1 MRRLWSFGLLF
12 ALAGCVSTAH
22 GRDRIEAS
30 SGRIGTYTYSDVLK
44 PHGRAR
50 GEPEEQVATRLCDGG
65 NWRRIGRPEFDA
77 CMRAQGWRLANFK
90 PAPSSPPDDS
100 YSPSPSVDSTP
111 TPSGP
116 DMAQQT
122 ADLNASMAA
131 AQAQNDA
138 ANAATV
144 QTEYQFNTI
153 YSNPNQ

>member
-1 MRRLWSFGLLF
+1 MGAPAASRKSRSQPG
-12 ALAGCVSTAH
+12 AGI
-22 GRDRIEAS
+22 REA
-30 SGRIGTYTYSDVLK
+30 D
-44 PHGRAR
+44 
-50 GEPEEQVATRLCDGG
+50 E
-65 NWRRIGRPEFDA
+65 
-77 CMRAQGWRLANFK
+77 GWRLANFK